1 MSGPKLTNYNP
12 IKEVTYTTPGIKL
25 KYLNSDDEIYC
36 CYKSIS
42 NAPPKLIDGDNFIST
57 AGATINV
64 LDPLNFVV
72 DSNGQTTGGRK
83 LSFTSMDGI
92 IFNSSYSTDMLF
104 TAKLISYHD
113 VKTYK
118 INGQAIEITMS
129 VNNIETNP
137 IIFIFNKNDK
147 YESFTNMNPVENL
160 PVIQINQYKIYPTL
174 KNKSSQEISTYQPNP
189 SDSPFLDYKKIAN
202 NLFSL

>member
-1 MSGPKLTNYNP
+1 
-12 IKEVTYTTPGIKL
+12 
-25 KYLNSDDEIYC
+25 
-36 CYKSIS
+36 
-42 NAPPKLIDGDNFIST
+42 
-57 AGATINV
+57 
-64 LDPLNFVV
+64 
-72 DSNGQTTGGRK
+72 
-83 LSFTSMDGI
+83 
-92 IFNSSYSTDMLF
+92 MLF
-104 TAKLISYHD
+104 TANLLSYHD